1 MSMQEE
7 ILDKKVKKREES
19 RQLNEA
25 PKRSVLEEVGNAVT
39 HGIGAGLAIA
49 ALVLMLVK
57 ADGAREYV
65 SCSIYG
71 ACGIIMMLMSCLYHS
86 FKSGSR
92 AKRVF
97 RRFDYASIYLLIG
110 GTFAPIYFV
119 VMANTLGLVLFILQ
133 WVLIAFGITI
143 VSVFGPGKLR
153 WLHTTL
159 YLVLGWSGL
168 MLMPPL
174 IRYSGWLFTWILVG
188 GLVYTIGIIPFC
200 MKSKSAHFI
209 WHFFVLGGAIIQW
222 FGIFFCIL

>member
-1 MSMQEE
+1 MEKVILDQEE
-7 ILDKKVKKREES
+7 NKSEIKKNV
-19 RQLNEA
+19 NEA
-25 PKRSVLEEVGNAVT
+25 PKRSILEEVGNAVT

-57 ADGAREYV
+57 AEGAREYV

-92 AKRVF
+92 VKRVF

-110 GTFAPIYFV
+110 GTFAPIYLV
-119 VMANTLGLVLFILQ
+119 VMANTLGLVLFIIQ
-133 WVLIAFGITI
+133 WILIVFGITMI
-143 VSVFGPGKLR
+143 SIFGPGRMR
-153 WLHTTL
+153 WIHTTL

-168 MLMPPL
+168 ILMPPM
-174 IRYSGWLFTWILVG
+174 IRYSGWLFTWILIG
-188 GLVYTIGIIPFC
+188 GVVYTIGIIPFC

-209 WHFFVLGGAIIQW
+209 WHFFVLGGAIVQW
-222 FGIFFCIL
+222 FGIFYCLL